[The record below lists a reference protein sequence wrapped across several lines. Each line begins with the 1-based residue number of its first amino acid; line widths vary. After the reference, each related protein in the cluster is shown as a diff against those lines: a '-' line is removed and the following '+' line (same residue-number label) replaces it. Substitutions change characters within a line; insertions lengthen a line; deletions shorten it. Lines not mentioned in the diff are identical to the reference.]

1 MEQTFTA
8 GVTKYGEKDK
18 YSQDEYIMQF
28 NKYIWMPNLD
38 RLYKSISNHP
48 EFVST
53 LDEWVAKRINEIKSM
68 RISGEEKER
77 QIKELKEI
85 NLYPISRFKPI
96 FDKFETFH
104 EFYSFFNNHNLW
116 KVSKVLQKIYLYPNS
131 KDELLGQL
139 NDIGLTNEQGY
150 IMCRFMKLIE
160 NRFDGGPGVMGF
172 HIYPQLL
179 QIMDTGMDREKGEIK
194 FYLNA
199 GIDTYKV
206 AQLFQQKCEQAKL
219 NYHFKVVNADRDFE
233 FRRTDKMCIY
243 TELKDAKKFL
253 EIIREI
259 KVENPDIN
267 FQQPPILAG
276 RIDGFVGI
284 GMDKIKGKNTSYN
297 AIMSEVCYDAV
308 TSVFQNISREQIP
321 ALIDSHPEILYK
333 LKEKIKQR
341 AKEIGLDPEK
351 ICVAPE
357 IRYKLEIQDKQ
368 DLLNFLSK
376 FRSSYKR
383 LEVNEQYNKRI
394 DREESDILYVAKYI
408 NDYKANR
415 INHEYF
421 LDLKPEIVNKT
432 TGKMD
437 FSKDQI
443 DGLFRMLNAVGI
455 LTVGNP
461 QYFMDF
467 CTSPEIKKLL
477 GQMQQSQEIQNMIKY
492 AEIAKEQGEQGRT
505 NLRGATPAERD
516 RILAREAFVRWQKK
530 GYSDKEIFNIITD
543 SYHING
549 GYANEEDLALVKIY
563 YRRRGIPIQACRRES
578 NGMYKLYIADNSPK
592 GDEVR
597 Y

>member
-1 MEQTFTA
+1 MEMTFTD
-8 GVTKYGEKDK
+8 GVTKYGERDK
-18 YSQDEYIMQF
+18 YSQDEYIVQF
-28 NKYIWMPNLD
+28 NKYIRMPNFD
-38 RLYKSISNHP
+38 RLYKSISNP
-48 EFVST
+48 EFVSN
-53 LDEWVAKRINEIKSM
+53 LDEFVAKMINEIKSM
-68 RISGEEKER
+68 RISDEEKER
-77 QIKELKEI
+77 QIEELKKI
-85 NLYPISRFKPI
+85 NLYPLSRFKSI

-116 KVSKVLQKIYLYPNS
+116 EVSDKIFRFPNLKDKV
-131 KDELLGQL
+131 LGQL
-139 NDIGLTNEQGY
+139 NDIGLNKEQ
-150 IMCRFMKLIE
+150 IDTMCRFMNLIK
-160 NRFDGGPGVMGF
+160 NRFDGDPGVMGF

-179 QIMDTGMDREKGEIK
+179 QIMDTGMDREKGEMK

-219 NYHFKVVNADRDFE
+219 NYYFKVVNAVKDYE

-243 TELKDAKKFL
+243 TEFKDAKKFL

-267 FQQPPILAG
+267 FQQPPILTG
-276 RIDGFVGI
+276 RIDGFVGT
-284 GMDKIKGKNTSYN
+284 GMDNVKGKNSYN
-297 AIMSEVCYDAV
+297 GIMSKVCYDAV
-308 TSVFQNISREQIP
+308 TSTFQNISREQIP
-321 ALIDSHPEILYK
+321 ALIDRHPEILYK

-341 AKEIGLDPEK
+341 AKEMGLDPEK

-477 GQMQQSQEIQNMIKY
+477 GKMQQSQEIQNMIKY
-492 AEIAKEQGEQGRT
+492 AEIAKEQGEQGRA

-516 RILAREAFVRWQKK
+516 CILAKVAFKRWQEK

-549 GYANEEDLALVKIY
+549 GYANEENLALAKIY

>member
-1 MEQTFTA
+1 MEMTFTD
-8 GVTKYGEKDK
+8 GVTKYGERDK
-18 YSQDEYIMQF
+18 YSQDEYIVQF
-28 NKYIWMPNLD
+28 NKYIRMPNFD
-38 RLYKSISNHP
+38 RLYKSISNP
-48 EFVST
+48 EFVSN
-53 LDEWVAKRINEIKSM
+53 LDEFVAKMINEIKSM
-68 RISGEEKER
+68 RISDEEKER
-77 QIKELKEI
+77 QIEELKKI
-85 NLYPISRFKPI
+85 NLYPLSRFKSI

-116 KVSKVLQKIYLYPNS
+116 EVSDKIFRFPNLKDKV
-131 KDELLGQL
+131 LGQL
-139 NDIGLTNEQGY
+139 NDIGLNKEQ
-150 IMCRFMKLIE
+150 IDTMCRFMNLIK
-160 NRFDGGPGVMGF
+160 NRFDGDPGVMGF

-179 QIMDTGMDREKGEIK
+179 QIMDTGMDREKGEMK

-219 NYHFKVVNADRDFE
+219 NYYFKVVNAVKDYE

-243 TELKDAKKFL
+243 TEFKDAKKFL

-267 FQQPPILAG
+267 FQQPPILTG
-276 RIDGFVGI
+276 RIDGFVGT
-284 GMDKIKGKNTSYN
+284 GMDNVKGKNSYN
-297 AIMSEVCYDAV
+297 GIMSKVCYDAV
-308 TSVFQNISREQIP
+308 TSTFQNISREQIP
-321 ALIDSHPEILYK
+321 ALIDRHPEILYK

-341 AKEIGLDPEK
+341 AKEMGLDPEK

-477 GQMQQSQEIQNMIKY
+477 GKMQQSQEIQNMIKY

-516 RILAREAFVRWQKK
+516 CILAKVAFKRWQEK

-549 GYANEEDLALVKIY
+549 GYANEENLALAKIY

>member
-1 MEQTFTA
+1 MEMTFTD
-8 GVTKYGEKDK
+8 GVTKYGERDK
-18 YSQDEYIMQF
+18 YSQDEYIVQF
-28 NKYIWMPNLD
+28 NKYIRMPNFD
-38 RLYKSISNHP
+38 RLYKSISNP
-48 EFVST
+48 EFVSN
-53 LDEWVAKRINEIKSM
+53 LDEFVAKRINEIKSM
-68 RISGEEKER
+68 RISDEEKER
-77 QIKELKEI
+77 QIEELKKI
-85 NLYPISRFKPI
+85 NLYPLSRFKSI

-116 KVSKVLQKIYLYPNS
+116 EVSDKIFRFPNLKDKV
-131 KDELLGQL
+131 LGQL
-139 NDIGLTNEQGY
+139 NDIGLNKEQ
-150 IMCRFMKLIE
+150 IDTMCRFMNLIK
-160 NRFDGGPGVMGF
+160 NRFDGDPGVMGF

-179 QIMDTGMDREKGEIK
+179 QIMDTGMDREKGEMK

-199 GIDTYKV
+199 GIDTY
-206 AQLFQQKCEQAKL
+206 
-219 NYHFKVVNADRDFE
+219 
-233 FRRTDKMCIY
+233 
-243 TELKDAKKFL
+243 
-253 EIIREI
+253 
-259 KVENPDIN
+259 
-267 FQQPPILAG
+267 
-276 RIDGFVGI
+276 
-284 GMDKIKGKNTSYN
+284 
-297 AIMSEVCYDAV
+297 
-308 TSVFQNISREQIP
+308 REQIP
-321 ALIDSHPEILYK
+321 ALIDRHPEILYK

-341 AKEIGLDPEK
+341 AKEMGLDPEK

-394 DREESDILYVAKYI
+394 DREKSDILYVAKYI

-437 FSKDQI
+437 FSKNQI

-492 AEIAKEQGEQGRT
+492 AEIAKEQGEQGRA

-516 RILAREAFVRWQKK
+516 CILAKVAFKRWQEK

-549 GYANEEDLALVKIY
+549 GYANEENLALAKIY

>member
-1 MEQTFTA
+1 
-8 GVTKYGEKDK
+8 
-18 YSQDEYIMQF
+18 
-28 NKYIWMPNLD
+28 
-38 RLYKSISNHP
+38 
-48 EFVST
+48 
-53 LDEWVAKRINEIKSM
+53 
-68 RISGEEKER
+68 
-77 QIKELKEI
+77 
-85 NLYPISRFKPI
+85 
-96 FDKFETFH
+96 
-104 EFYSFFNNHNLW
+104 
-116 KVSKVLQKIYLYPNS
+116 
-131 KDELLGQL
+131 
-139 NDIGLTNEQGY
+139 
-150 IMCRFMKLIE
+150 
-160 NRFDGGPGVMGF
+160 
-172 HIYPQLL
+172 
-179 QIMDTGMDREKGEIK
+179 MD
-194 FYLNA
+194 N
-199 GIDTYKV
+199 V
-206 AQLFQQKCEQAKL
+206 
-219 NYHFKVVNADRDFE
+219 
-233 FRRTDKMCIY
+233 
-243 TELKDAKKFL
+243 
-253 EIIREI
+253 
-259 KVENPDIN
+259 
-267 FQQPPILAG
+267 
-276 RIDGFVGI
+276 
-284 GMDKIKGKNTSYN
+284 KGKNSYN
-297 AIMSEVCYDAV
+297 GIMTKVCYDAV
-308 TSVFQNISREQIP
+308 TSTFQNISREQIP
-321 ALIDSHPEILYK
+321 ALIDRHPEILYK

-341 AKEIGLDPEK
+341 AKEMGLDPEK

-394 DREESDILYVAKYI
+394 DREKSDILYVAKYI

-437 FSKDQI
+437 FSKNQI

-477 GQMQQSQEIQNMIKY
+477 GQMKQSQEIQNMIKY
-492 AEIAKEQGEQGRT
+492 AEIAKEQGEQGRA

-516 RILAREAFVRWQKK
+516 CILAKVAFKRWQEK

-549 GYANEEDLALVKIY
+549 GYANEENLALAKIY

>member
-1 MEQTFTA
+1 MEMTFTD
-8 GVTKYGEKDK
+8 GVTKYGERDK
-18 YSQDEYIMQF
+18 YSQDEYIVQF
-28 NKYIWMPNLD
+28 NKYIRMPNFD
-38 RLYKSISNHP
+38 RLYKSISNP
-48 EFVST
+48 EFVSN
-53 LDEWVAKRINEIKSM
+53 LDEFVAKRINEIKSM
-68 RISGEEKER
+68 RISDEEKER
-77 QIKELKEI
+77 QIEELKKI
-85 NLYPISRFKPI
+85 NLYPLSRFKSI

-116 KVSKVLQKIYLYPNS
+116 EVSDKIFRFPNLKDKV
-131 KDELLGQL
+131 LGQL
-139 NDIGLTNEQGY
+139 NDIGLNKEQ
-150 IMCRFMKLIE
+150 IDTMCRFMNLIK
-160 NRFDGGPGVMGF
+160 NRFDGDPGVMGF

-179 QIMDTGMDREKGEIK
+179 QIMDTGMDREKGEMK

-219 NYHFKVVNADRDFE
+219 NYYFKVVNAVKDYE

-243 TELKDAKKFL
+243 TEFKNAKKFL

-267 FQQPPILAG
+267 FQQPPILTG
-276 RIDGFVGI
+276 RIDGFVGT
-284 GMDKIKGKNTSYN
+284 GMDNVKGKNSYN
-297 AIMSEVCYDAV
+297 GIMSKVCYDAV
-308 TSVFQNISREQIP
+308 TSTFQNISREQIP
-321 ALIDSHPEILYK
+321 ALIDRHPEILYK

-341 AKEIGLDPEK
+341 AKEMGLDPEK

-394 DREESDILYVAKYI
+394 DREKSDILYVAKYI

-437 FSKDQI
+437 FSKNQI

-516 RILAREAFVRWQKK
+516 RILAREAFVRRQKK

-549 GYANEEDLALVKIY
+549 GYANEEDLALAKIY

>member
-1 MEQTFTA
+1 M
-8 GVTKYGEKDK
+8 
-18 YSQDEYIMQF
+18 
-28 NKYIWMPNLD
+28 NL
-38 RLYKSISNHP
+38 
-48 EFVST
+48 
-53 LDEWVAKRINEIKSM
+53 IK
-68 RISGEEKER
+68 
-77 QIKELKEI
+77 
-85 NLYPISRFKPI
+85 
-96 FDKFETFH
+96 
-104 EFYSFFNNHNLW
+104 
-116 KVSKVLQKIYLYPNS
+116 
-131 KDELLGQL
+131 
-139 NDIGLTNEQGY
+139 
-150 IMCRFMKLIE
+150 
-160 NRFDGGPGVMGF
+160 NRFDGDPGVMGF

-179 QIMDTGMDREKGEIK
+179 QIMDTGMDREKGEMK

-219 NYHFKVVNADRDFE
+219 NYYFKVVNAVKDYE

-243 TELKDAKKFL
+243 TEFKDAKKFL

-267 FQQPPILAG
+267 FQQPPILTG
-276 RIDGFVGI
+276 RIDGFVGT
-284 GMDKIKGKNTSYN
+284 GMDNVKGKNSYN
-297 AIMSEVCYDAV
+297 GIMSKVCYDAV
-308 TSVFQNISREQIP
+308 TSTFQNISREQIP
-321 ALIDSHPEILYK
+321 ALIDRHPEILYK

-341 AKEIGLDPEK
+341 AKEMGLDPEK

-394 DREESDILYVAKYI
+394 DREKSDILYVAKYI

-437 FSKDQI
+437 FSKNQI

-492 AEIAKEQGEQGRT
+492 AEIAKEQGEQGRA

-516 RILAREAFVRWQKK
+516 CILAKVAFKRWQEK

-549 GYANEEDLALVKIY
+549 GYANEEDLALAKIY

>member
-1 MEQTFTA
+1 MEMTFTD
-8 GVTKYGEKDK
+8 GVTKYGERDK
-18 YSQDEYIMQF
+18 YSQDEYIVQF
-28 NKYIWMPNLD
+28 NKYIRMPNFD
-38 RLYKSISNHP
+38 RLYKSISNP
-48 EFVST
+48 EFVSN
-53 LDEWVAKRINEIKSM
+53 LDEFVAKRINEIKSM
-68 RISGEEKER
+68 RISDEEKER
-77 QIKELKEI
+77 QIEELKKI
-85 NLYPISRFKPI
+85 NLYPLSRFKSI

-116 KVSKVLQKIYLYPNS
+116 EVSDKIFRFPNLKDKV
-131 KDELLGQL
+131 LGQL
-139 NDIGLTNEQGY
+139 NDIGLNKEQ
-150 IMCRFMKLIE
+150 IDTMCRFMNLIK
-160 NRFDGGPGVMGF
+160 NRFDGDPGVMGF

-179 QIMDTGMDREKGEIK
+179 QIMDTGMDREKGEMK

-199 GIDTYKV
+199 GIDTY
-206 AQLFQQKCEQAKL
+206 
-219 NYHFKVVNADRDFE
+219 
-233 FRRTDKMCIY
+233 
-243 TELKDAKKFL
+243 
-253 EIIREI
+253 
-259 KVENPDIN
+259 
-267 FQQPPILAG
+267 
-276 RIDGFVGI
+276 
-284 GMDKIKGKNTSYN
+284 
-297 AIMSEVCYDAV
+297 
-308 TSVFQNISREQIP
+308 REQIP
-321 ALIDSHPEILYK
+321 ALIDRHPEILYK

-341 AKEIGLDPEK
+341 AKEMGLDPEK

-357 IRYKLEIQDKQ
+357 I
-368 DLLNFLSK
+368 
-376 FRSSYKR
+376 
-383 LEVNEQYNKRI
+383 VN
-394 DREESDILYVAKYI
+394 
-408 NDYKANR
+408 
-415 INHEYF
+415 
-421 LDLKPEIVNKT
+421 T

-492 AEIAKEQGEQGRT
+492 AEIAKEQGEQGRA

-516 RILAREAFVRWQKK
+516 CILAKVAFKRWQEK

-549 GYANEEDLALVKIY
+549 GYANEENLALAKIY